1 MPHMLKNILSSIL
14 SPDEVAKVYSA
25 FDQIGDIIII
35 KIPHDLMPKN
45 KLIADTILANI
56 KTAKAVFAQV
66 SPVKGDYRVRDLEF
80 IAGENRTLTEYTEH
94 GCRFKVDV
102 AKTYFSPRLSTE
114 RFRIASMV
122 GAGETIVNMFAGVGT
137 YSILMTKM
145 NKTCKVYSIDSNITA
160 VELCEEN
167 AKLNKVQDRV
177 ISIYGDAAKVI
188 KEKKLAGQADRVL
201 MPLPERAKEFVESA
215 VLALKK
221 KGIVHYFVHI
231 KADSKKASQDLGL
244 NEVHNAFEK
253 YNHEVQKVRVVREV
267 GPRIYQIVADISICE
282 N

>member
-1 MPHMLKNILSSIL
+1 MPHMLKNILSGIM
-14 SPDEVAKVYSA
+14 SPDEVINVYSA

-45 KLIADTILANI
+45 KLIAETILANI

-80 IAGENRTLTEYTEH
+80 VAGENRTLTEYREY

-114 RFRIASMV
+114 RSRIASMV
-122 GAGETIVNMFAGVGT
+122 GPDETIVNMFAGVGT
-137 YSILMTKM
+137 FSILITRM
-145 NKTCKVYSIDSNITA
+145 NKTCKVYSIDSNIAA
-160 VELCEEN
+160 VKLCEEN
-167 AKLNKVQDRV
+167 AKLNKVQERV
-177 ISIYGDAAKVI
+177 VSIYGDAAKVI
-188 KEKKLAGQADRVL
+188 KEKNLAGKADRVL
-201 MPLPERAKEFVESA
+201 MPLPEKAKEFVESA
-215 VLALKK
+215 VLALKN
-221 KGIVHYFVHI
+221 KGIVHYFDHI
-231 KADSKKASQDLGL
+231 KAESKKASQDMGL
-244 NEVHNAFEK
+244 QEVRNAFGT

-267 GPRIYQIVADISICE
+267 GPRIYQIVADISIIE